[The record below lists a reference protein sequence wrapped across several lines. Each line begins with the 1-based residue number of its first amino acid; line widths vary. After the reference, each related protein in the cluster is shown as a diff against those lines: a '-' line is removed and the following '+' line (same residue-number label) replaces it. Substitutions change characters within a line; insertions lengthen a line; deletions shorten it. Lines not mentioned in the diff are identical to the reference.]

1 MFRKFTAIDLEP
13 ELGGRTL
20 ALSHA
25 GFDVTA
31 VTAADGLRT
40 AKFYRT
46 AFPQVPLLETD
57 ETDYLPPA
65 DLLAGRMAP
74 AVSLAGKRAV
84 YAEKLPLLFSAL
96 HRIMPKAFLI
106 QTSAAF
112 LQKMPAELFEH
123 KIRGSY
129 SISYRVCDGID
140 FSGFPVKSV
149 QAYIVGLRWDVAQ
162 KTFQFPHP
170 EQMKT
175 VRLPFL
181 ERADQVDPWYRQLPA
196 RFTPIGNA
204 LEHPYFYADYT
215 GKVRGTDLLYLGR
228 PQDCYLRDELGIR
241 RLTHA
246 ELALLKGY
254 PESWHS
260 AFSGWS
266 SRRQMYQLL
275 QSAPD
280 LYILRPIV
288 QELYR
293 TLDDAESQ
301 TVLVEMEPPPPLPI
315 IASAEVTVEAE
326 LTVRKPVPKAKAKR
340 AKDQRAKDKAEGS
353 LLQPRIRITNL
364 RIDRLKGLKDVDIP
378 IQRGLTAIM
387 GVNGAGK
394 STVLHALAC
403 MFSPPVEAG
412 KDSGKGEN
420 YKFPF
425 FFTPNPDAS
434 WQGSRC
440 RLTYFDENT
449 QSETTRTYEKIHDR
463 WMPHYDSRPKR
474 HVFYLGISSGLPEI
488 EREHQ
493 TSYIDYATEE
503 FSDKLSGRI
512 ISAAS
517 EIMQKDYQSLTS
529 HRTHRKELIGVHTAS
544 GITYSSLSMGAG
556 EQRLVKILTTVFH
569 AEPYSLILIDEIDL
583 LLHCNARKRLI
594 RKLSELAERKNLQIV
609 FTTHSQ
615 EIGELA
621 AYTGIRYL
629 YHTREKTLV
638 YDHITPDIVYDLSRE
653 LDKPLMIYVED
664 DVAQA
669 AVSCAVRS
677 LGLSRCVE
685 VRNIG
690 SIENAFTLAAGLV
703 LDDAPLDQRLIVL
716 DGDRYRT
723 EEERLR
729 QIERRLSGTE
739 AGHEDRVRRAA
750 SVIRQF
756 TLPENTPPEKFLH
769 SLLSTLDGAHELSIC
784 AREIRVP
791 TDSHGWLDEIV
802 RRMGQ
807 DRYITLHEIMERA
820 SDHTGWGPYVE
831 EIRSWLLERASA
843 LNLKPIE
850 PCG

>member
-1 MFRKFTAIDLEP
+1 MDLEP
-13 ELGGRTL
+13 ELGGRTM

-31 VTAADGLRT
+31 VTAADSLRT
-40 AKFYRT
+40 EKFYRA

-57 ETDYLPPA
+57 ETDHLPPA
-65 DLLAGRMAP
+65 DLLVGRMAP
-74 AVSLAGKRAV
+74 AVSMAGKRAV
-84 YAEKLPLLFSAL
+84 YVEKLPLLFSAL

-149 QAYIVGLRWDVAQ
+149 QAYVVGLRWDFAQ
-162 KTFQFPHP
+162 KMFQFPRP
-170 EQMKT
+170 EQVKMA
-175 VRLPFL
+175 RLPFL

-228 PQDCYLRDELGIR
+228 PQGCYLRDERGIR
-241 RLTHA
+241 RLTHT

-260 AFSGWS
+260 VFSGWS
-266 SRRQMYQLL
+266 SRQQMYRLL

-293 TLDDAESQ
+293 TLDDAGSQ
-301 TVLVEMEPPPPLPI
+301 TVLVELEPPPLPI
-315 IASAEVTVEAE
+315 TASAEVTVEAE
-326 LTVRKPVPKAKAKR
+326 LTVRKPVPKVKAKR
-340 AKDQRAKDKAEGS
+340 AKIQRAKDKVEGP

-403 MFSPPVEAG
+403 MFSPPEEAG

-493 TSYIDYATEE
+493 TSFINYDTEE
-503 FSDKLSGRI
+503 SSDKLSGRI
-512 ISAAS
+512 IAAAS

-556 EQRLVKILTTVFH
+556 EQRLVKILTTVFR

-615 EIGELA
+615 EIGDLA
-621 AYTGIRYL
+621 AYTDIRYL

-669 AVSCAVRS
+669 AVSCVARS

-690 SIENAFTLAAGLV
+690 SIENTFTLAAGLV

-716 DGDRYRT
+716 DGDKYRT

-739 AGHEDRVRRAA
+739 AGHEDRVRRAS

-769 SLLSTLDGAHELSIC
+769 SLLSTLDGAHELSVC
-784 AREIRVP
+784 AREVRDP
-791 TDSHGWLDEIV
+791 ADSHGWLDEIV
-802 RRMGQ
+802 SRMGQ
-807 DRYITLHEIMERA
+807 DRRITLHEIMERA
-820 SDHTGWGPYVE
+820 SDHIGWGPYVE
-831 EIRSWLLERASA
+831 ELRSWLLERASV